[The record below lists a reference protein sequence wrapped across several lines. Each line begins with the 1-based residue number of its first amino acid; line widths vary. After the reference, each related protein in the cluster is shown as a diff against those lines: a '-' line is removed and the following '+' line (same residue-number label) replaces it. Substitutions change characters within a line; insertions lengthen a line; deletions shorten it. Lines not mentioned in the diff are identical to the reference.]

1 MSSYSDRR
9 DSTSS
14 GVRGGSWS
22 LKKQFSSQE
31 SPEEPWPDLL
41 MDKNRSL
48 DAGSRTW
55 RHVDPLV
62 VERNNLV
69 SISQLVIKNLVDSTL
84 KSGRMVDEDNIPLQ
98 QFFVLINMVFKHGF
112 KSGRRLIYSRDIW
125 DLLQTIEKLEPA
137 SLDLF
142 NSVRGMKIKTN
153 GGRARAWYRLALM
166 QKKLPDYFKL
176 LVDHKNILLDFYH
189 AEALMCCEEAV
200 LLAGLMVSLNIID
213 FNLFIKDED
222 FDSQENV
229 IDLSM
234 YLRRKED
241 IGRTEPQEVEEMPA
255 SDLQTIIDQKNYV
268 EEINRNL
275 AANVTNYQAKIEK
288 LNNTNLLM
296 VEDLA
301 ISKRKLKDA
310 EKEKKLLEEQLEA
323 AIQEA
328 QRQQR
333 REMEISVN
341 SAEPTLDSEMEQ
353 RLAAEQVKTRQV
365 EKELAIE
372 IQMKAEC
379 EIAMKL
385 MEKDVHEKQDTIISL
400 RAQLED
406 IKAFNLEMN
415 TKLAE
420 CKKTIE
426 VKHDMIEKLEGKTG
440 SLMDTLQQLDDKY
453 VESEKTLAA
462 IRANLRV
469 MDQEVKDK
477 SFRIGELEQDLKIER
492 EWRER
497 LQETN
502 VSDREAITKLKQ
514 ETDFLRQVSNDY
526 ENIRRENGRLREM
539 SRENDKTLEEL
550 GQQLS
555 WNKLQLDSM
564 KEETQVAGAWERD
577 SDALSCKLCD
587 KEFNI
592 ARRKHHCRNCGGI
605 FCDSCSDNKMELPSS
620 GKKLRVCDNCY
631 TLLIDRQSKLI

>member
-1 MSSYSDRR
+1 
-9 DSTSS
+9 
-14 GVRGGSWS
+14 
-22 LKKQFSSQE
+22 
-31 SPEEPWPDLL
+31 
-41 MDKNRSL
+41 
-48 DAGSRTW
+48 
-55 RHVDPLV
+55 
-62 VERNNLV
+62 
-69 SISQLVIKNLVDSTL
+69 
-84 KSGRMVDEDNIPLQ
+84 
-98 QFFVLINMVFKHGF
+98 
-112 KSGRRLIYSRDIW
+112 
-125 DLLQTIEKLEPA
+125 
-137 SLDLF
+137 
-142 NSVRGMKIKTN
+142 
-153 GGRARAWYRLALM
+153 
-166 QKKLPDYFKL
+166 
-176 LVDHKNILLDFYH
+176 
-189 AEALMCCEEAV
+189 
-200 LLAGLMVSLNIID
+200 
-213 FNLFIKDED
+213 
-222 FDSQENV
+222 
-229 IDLSM
+229 
-234 YLRRKED
+234 
-241 IGRTEPQEVEEMPA
+241 MPA

-620 GKKLRVCDNCY
+620 AKKLRVCDNCY

>member
-1 MSSYSDRR
+1 
-9 DSTSS
+9 
-14 GVRGGSWS
+14 
-22 LKKQFSSQE
+22 
-31 SPEEPWPDLL
+31 
-41 MDKNRSL
+41 
-48 DAGSRTW
+48 
-55 RHVDPLV
+55 
-62 VERNNLV
+62 
-69 SISQLVIKNLVDSTL
+69 
-84 KSGRMVDEDNIPLQ
+84 
-98 QFFVLINMVFKHGF
+98 
-112 KSGRRLIYSRDIW
+112 
-125 DLLQTIEKLEPA
+125 
-137 SLDLF
+137 
-142 NSVRGMKIKTN
+142 
-153 GGRARAWYRLALM
+153 
-166 QKKLPDYFKL
+166 
-176 LVDHKNILLDFYH
+176 
-189 AEALMCCEEAV
+189 
-200 LLAGLMVSLNIID
+200 
-213 FNLFIKDED
+213 
-222 FDSQENV
+222 V

-620 GKKLRVCDNCY
+620 AKKLRVCDNCY

>member
-1 MSSYSDRR
+1 
-9 DSTSS
+9 
-14 GVRGGSWS
+14 
-22 LKKQFSSQE
+22 
-31 SPEEPWPDLL
+31 
-41 MDKNRSL
+41 
-48 DAGSRTW
+48 
-55 RHVDPLV
+55 
-62 VERNNLV
+62 
-69 SISQLVIKNLVDSTL
+69 
-84 KSGRMVDEDNIPLQ
+84 
-98 QFFVLINMVFKHGF
+98 
-112 KSGRRLIYSRDIW
+112 
-125 DLLQTIEKLEPA
+125 
-137 SLDLF
+137 
-142 NSVRGMKIKTN
+142 
-153 GGRARAWYRLALM
+153 
-166 QKKLPDYFKL
+166 
-176 LVDHKNILLDFYH
+176 
-189 AEALMCCEEAV
+189 
-200 LLAGLMVSLNIID
+200 
-213 FNLFIKDED
+213 
-222 FDSQENV
+222 
-229 IDLSM
+229 
-234 YLRRKED
+234 
-241 IGRTEPQEVEEMPA
+241 MPA

-301 ISKRKLKDA
+301 ISKRKLKEA

-420 CKKTIE
+420 CKKTVE

-564 KEETQVAGAWERD
+564 KEETQVSGAWERD

-620 GKKLRVCDNCY
+620 AKKLRVCDNCY

>member
-1 MSSYSDRR
+1 
-9 DSTSS
+9 
-14 GVRGGSWS
+14 
-22 LKKQFSSQE
+22 
-31 SPEEPWPDLL
+31 
-41 MDKNRSL
+41 
-48 DAGSRTW
+48 
-55 RHVDPLV
+55 
-62 VERNNLV
+62 
-69 SISQLVIKNLVDSTL
+69 
-84 KSGRMVDEDNIPLQ
+84 
-98 QFFVLINMVFKHGF
+98 
-112 KSGRRLIYSRDIW
+112 
-125 DLLQTIEKLEPA
+125 
-137 SLDLF
+137 
-142 NSVRGMKIKTN
+142 
-153 GGRARAWYRLALM
+153 
-166 QKKLPDYFKL
+166 
-176 LVDHKNILLDFYH
+176 
-189 AEALMCCEEAV
+189 
-200 LLAGLMVSLNIID
+200 
-213 FNLFIKDED
+213 
-222 FDSQENV
+222 
-229 IDLSM
+229 
-234 YLRRKED
+234 
-241 IGRTEPQEVEEMPA
+241 MPA

-462 IRANLRV
+462 IRANLIV

-620 GKKLRVCDNCY
+620 AKKIKGL
-631 TLLIDRQSKLI
+631 

>member
-1 MSSYSDRR
+1 MS
-9 DSTSS
+9 
-14 GVRGGSWS
+14 
-22 LKKQFSSQE
+22 
-31 SPEEPWPDLL
+31 
-41 MDKNRSL
+41 
-48 DAGSRTW
+48 
-55 RHVDPLV
+55 
-62 VERNNLV
+62 
-69 SISQLVIKNLVDSTL
+69 
-84 KSGRMVDEDNIPLQ
+84 
-98 QFFVLINMVFKHGF
+98 
-112 KSGRRLIYSRDIW
+112 
-125 DLLQTIEKLEPA
+125 
-137 SLDLF
+137 
-142 NSVRGMKIKTN
+142 
-153 GGRARAWYRLALM
+153 
-166 QKKLPDYFKL
+166 
-176 LVDHKNILLDFYH
+176 
-189 AEALMCCEEAV
+189 
-200 LLAGLMVSLNIID
+200 
-213 FNLFIKDED
+213 
-222 FDSQENV
+222 
-229 IDLSM
+229 
-234 YLRRKED
+234 
-241 IGRTEPQEVEEMPA
+241 A

-620 GKKLRVCDNCY
+620 AKKLRVCDNCY

>member
-1 MSSYSDRR
+1 
-9 DSTSS
+9 
-14 GVRGGSWS
+14 
-22 LKKQFSSQE
+22 
-31 SPEEPWPDLL
+31 
-41 MDKNRSL
+41 
-48 DAGSRTW
+48 
-55 RHVDPLV
+55 
-62 VERNNLV
+62 
-69 SISQLVIKNLVDSTL
+69 
-84 KSGRMVDEDNIPLQ
+84 
-98 QFFVLINMVFKHGF
+98 
-112 KSGRRLIYSRDIW
+112 
-125 DLLQTIEKLEPA
+125 
-137 SLDLF
+137 
-142 NSVRGMKIKTN
+142 
-153 GGRARAWYRLALM
+153 
-166 QKKLPDYFKL
+166 
-176 LVDHKNILLDFYH
+176 
-189 AEALMCCEEAV
+189 
-200 LLAGLMVSLNIID
+200 
-213 FNLFIKDED
+213 
-222 FDSQENV
+222 
-229 IDLSM
+229 
-234 YLRRKED
+234 
-241 IGRTEPQEVEEMPA
+241 
-255 SDLQTIIDQKNYV
+255 
-268 EEINRNL
+268 
-275 AANVTNYQAKIEK
+275 
-288 LNNTNLLM
+288 
-296 VEDLA
+296 
-301 ISKRKLKDA
+301 
-310 EKEKKLLEEQLEA
+310 
-323 AIQEA
+323 
-328 QRQQR
+328 
-333 REMEISVN
+333 VN

-620 GKKLRVCDNCY
+620 AKKLRVCDNCY

>member
-1 MSSYSDRR
+1 
-9 DSTSS
+9 
-14 GVRGGSWS
+14 
-22 LKKQFSSQE
+22 
-31 SPEEPWPDLL
+31 
-41 MDKNRSL
+41 
-48 DAGSRTW
+48 
-55 RHVDPLV
+55 
-62 VERNNLV
+62 
-69 SISQLVIKNLVDSTL
+69 
-84 KSGRMVDEDNIPLQ
+84 
-98 QFFVLINMVFKHGF
+98 
-112 KSGRRLIYSRDIW
+112 
-125 DLLQTIEKLEPA
+125 
-137 SLDLF
+137 
-142 NSVRGMKIKTN
+142 
-153 GGRARAWYRLALM
+153 
-166 QKKLPDYFKL
+166 
-176 LVDHKNILLDFYH
+176 
-189 AEALMCCEEAV
+189 
-200 LLAGLMVSLNIID
+200 
-213 FNLFIKDED
+213 
-222 FDSQENV
+222 
-229 IDLSM
+229 
-234 YLRRKED
+234 
-241 IGRTEPQEVEEMPA
+241 MPA

-310 EKEKKLLEEQLEA
+310 EKEKKLLEEQLDA

-620 GKKLRVCDNCY
+620 AKKLRVCDNCY